1 MEVKKNMYICK
12 KLKQK
17 IMENEEIKEKQ
28 EKLDKAANYMKNI
41 GCGIISIILLA
52 GIIIYCIILLGAL
65 F

>member
-1 MEVKKNMYICK
+1 
-12 KLKQK
+12 
-17 IMENEEIKEKQ
+17 MENEEIKEKQ
-28 EKLDKAANYMKNI
+28 EKVDKAANDMKNI

>member
-1 MEVKKNMYICK
+1 MEDN
-12 KLKQK
+12 
-17 IMENEEIKEKQ
+17 EIKEKQ
-28 EKLDKAANYMKNI
+28 EKLDKAANVMKDI